1 MLHFTCWTSIAGDFG
16 KHGDSVQYGDSSE
29 SGDSGESVESD
40 LLIW

>member
-1 MLHFTCWTSIAGDFG
+1 MSHFTCWTSIAGDSG

-29 SGDSGESVESD
+29 SGDSGESD